1 MDGSRKLTL
10 ALGLVAVVSTVTA
23 ITLALRPDGSEADAR
38 LPAPPAPAEL
48 VPTEPQT
55 PGGPNAIAAKALAE
69 GGPRA
74 PTVGSSAGAPRLSV
88 TNFRMAFDA
97 SAPGTAWDCVAAA
110 GAHATGR
117 LDAGG
122 TGDGV
127 ADPTVAAACAG
138 GGPDTLEGFVR
149 VATMPQA
156 GTVTSACE
164 ATISYTVTRGAT
176 KSPGKD
182 LRGARVPGGAPDSC
196 LASLAGVRDTLA
208 ERIAAP

>member
-23 ITLALRPDGSEADAR
+23 VTLALRPGGSEADAR

-48 VPTEPQT
+48 VPTEPHT

-74 PTVGSSAGAPRLSV
+74 PTVGSSAGAPRRSV
-88 TNFRMAFDA
+88 TNFRTAFDA
-97 SAPGTAWDCVAAA
+97 SAPGTEWDCVAAA
-110 GAHATGR
+110 GAHAAGR

-122 TGDGV
+122 TEDGG
-127 ADPTVAAACAG
+127 ADPTVAAACSG

-156 GTVTSACE
+156 GTSACE
-164 ATISYTVTRGAT
+164 VTVSYTVTRGAT